1 MNGGSLRIVLFG
13 IVVLGLLV
21 GYFFVETHPGY
32 FNNVDYLAALV
43 LLQLVMASLWKYE
56 VVFFP
61 LLMGFFLF
69 KLLWA

>member
-43 LLQLVMASLWKYE
+43 LLQLVLATLWKY
-56 VVFFP
+56 
-61 LLMGFFLF
+61 
-69 KLLWA
+69 